1 LGILAQKYGTGVYLV
16 DFSAQP
22 DPSRLAINGWVSS
35 ETGNK
40 ITNLLPSM
48 SIDAMTRM
56 VLVDALHLKFPW
68 STTFDISATMTAPF
82 TRADGTTVSA
92 PFMNRTDTLAYVDDG
107 QAQIVGLPL
116 FGGTL
121 SLVIALPHDGTSL
134 ATYEDALV
142 AGSPALSQPLS
153 GSLVALSLPK
163 ATFTSP
169 SFSLRA
175 ALEGMGMVQAFDPGA
190 ANLLGLC
197 PNPPD
202 GPLYVEDVLQKGMIS
217 MQETGVEAAAATAVI
232 IDADGAVVI
241 SDAGPPQPVP
251 MVVNRPYLVAIVDIP
266 TGAILSL
273 GHVGDPTDIG
283 SP

>member
-1 LGILAQKYGTGVYLV
+1 
-16 DFSAQP
+16 
-22 DPSRLAINGWVSS
+22 
-35 ETGNK
+35 
-40 ITNLLPSM
+40 
-48 SIDAMTRM
+48 MTRM

-68 STTFDISATMTAPF
+68 STAFDISATAPGPF
-82 TRADGTTVSA
+82 TRSDETMVSV

-116 FGGTL
+116 YGGSL
-121 SLVIALPHDGTSL
+121 SFVIALPHEGTVL
-134 ATYEDALV
+134 ATYEEALV
-142 AGSPALSQPLS
+142 AGSPALSQPLAS
-153 GSLVALSLPK
+153 ALVALSLPK

-169 SFSLRA
+169 SFSLKA
-175 ALEGMGMVQAFDPGA
+175 ALEGMGMIQAFTGA
-190 ANLLGLC
+190 ADLLGLC

-202 GPLYVEDVLQKGMIS
+202 GPLYVEDVLQKAMIS

-232 IDADGAVVI
+232 IAGDASV
-241 SDAGPPQPVP
+241 SDAAPPQPVP
-251 MVVNRPYLVAIVDIP
+251 MIVNRPYLVAIVDVP